1 MKLDTKT
8 NLQVAFSF
16 VSYAGVLYALT
27 RVLDNLASILLVGFV
42 SYGLVYYFGWR
53 EKQGK
58 NTPFIIHGT
67 AMIWT
72 LISMVI
78 LFVGGLSYVVE
89 AVGKAIGD

>member
-1 MKLDTKT
+1 MKFNTKT

-16 VSYAGVLYALT
+16 VSYAGVLFALS
-27 RVLDNLASILLVGFV
+27 RVLDNLASILIVGFV
-42 SYGLVYYFGWR
+42 SYALVYYFGWR

-72 LISMVI
+72 MTSMVL
-78 LFVGGLSYVVE
+78 LFLGGMLYVAE
-89 AVGKAIGD
+89 AVGKAVN